1 MRIKL
6 CKLRQDRGLTQA
18 QLAAVIRVSQGTI
31 AHWESGRAVPDGV
44 NRRKLADFFG
54 IPESALLDGYD
65 RQEVDIQAYT
75 DALRALHL
83 IA

>member
-1 MRIKL
+1 VL
-6 CKLRQDRGLTQA
+6 
-18 QLAAVIRVSQGTI
+18 
-31 AHWESGRAVPDGV
+31 DGV